1 MVARITLS
9 LGPRQ
14 ALQVALVYL
23 ERRGVH
29 SLMILFQV
37 LLHTHLDSLQ
47 NSVKAGMIA
56 LITLGGLIPS
66 DPKTLDSSLRK
77 VVSPGLTPLA
87 APKERVYQDSIQGIA
102 HEILAGLTLL
112 MTPIHSVQVDLLKHL
127 EAGLHPS
134 SDMFSA
140 LIRVLCHAS

>member
-1 MVARITLS
+1 MVAPITLS
-9 LGPRQ
+9 LGLRQ

-47 NSVKAGMIA
+47 NLLKAMMIA
-56 LITLGGLIPS
+56 PLITLGGSIPS

-87 APKERVYQDSIQGIA
+87 ARKERMYQDSIQGIA

-134 SDMFSA
+134 SD
-140 LIRVLCHAS
+140 

>member
-1 MVARITLS
+1 
-9 LGPRQ
+9 
-14 ALQVALVYL
+14 
-23 ERRGVH
+23 
-29 SLMILFQV
+29 MILFQV

-47 NSVKAGMIA
+47 NSVKAVMIA
-56 LITLGGLIPS
+56 PLGGLIPS

-87 APKERVYQDSIQGIA
+87 APKARMYQDSIQGIA
-102 HEILAGLTLL
+102 HKILAGLTLL
-112 MTPIHSVQVDLLKHL
+112 MTPIHLVQVDLLKHL

-134 SDMFSA
+134 SDMLFP

>member
-1 MVARITLS
+1 
-9 LGPRQ
+9 
-14 ALQVALVYL
+14 
-23 ERRGVH
+23 
-29 SLMILFQV
+29 MILFQV

-47 NSVKAGMIA
+47 NSVKAVMIA
-56 LITLGGLIPS
+56 PLITLGGSIPS

-87 APKERVYQDSIQGIA
+87 APKARMYQDSIQGIA

-134 SDMFSA
+134 SD
-140 LIRVLCHAS
+140 

>member
-1 MVARITLS
+1 MVAPITLS
-9 LGPRQ
+9 LGLRQ

-23 ERRGVH
+23 KRRGVH

-47 NSVKAGMIA
+47 NLLKAMMIA
-56 LITLGGLIPS
+56 PLITLGGLIPS

-87 APKERVYQDSIQGIA
+87 ARKERMYQDSIQGIA

-112 MTPIHSVQVDLLKHL
+112 MMLIHSIQVDLLKHL

-134 SDMFSA
+134 SD
-140 LIRVLCHAS
+140 

>member
-1 MVARITLS
+1 MVAHITLS

-23 ERRGVH
+23 ERRVH
-29 SLMILFQV
+29 SLMILFPV

-47 NSVKAGMIA
+47 NSVKAVMIA
-56 LITLGGLIPS
+56 PLITLGGLIPS

-87 APKERVYQDSIQGIA
+87 APKARMYQDSIQGIA

-134 SDMFSA
+134 SDMFFCSD
-140 LIRVLCHAS
+140 